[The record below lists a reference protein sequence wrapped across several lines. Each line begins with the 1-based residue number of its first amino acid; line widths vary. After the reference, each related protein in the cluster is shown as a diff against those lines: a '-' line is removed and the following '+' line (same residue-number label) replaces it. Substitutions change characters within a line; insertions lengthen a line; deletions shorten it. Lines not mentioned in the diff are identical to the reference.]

1 MPKFNPIDHPIC
13 FSQPLRLVPTA
24 GLAHVPFAMFL
35 VEALAPRVIV
45 ELGVGEG
52 TLFCAY
58 SQAVRQLRL
67 STRCFAIGN
76 WPNDHSEP
84 GDSLSLANLRAHHD
98 PLYGDFSQ
106 LIQDAPGE
114 AHTNFENGAVDL
126 LHISGRV
133 SNEVSGDLITSWL
146 PKMNNRGVIV
156 LDSISLHDGESHV
169 WKLWKKLKA
178 AHPHFEFVH
187 ERGLGVISVGTSPSE
202 QVKQLLEAREP
213 DVSLIREFFSQQ
225 GQKLKGRLEEEREI
239 KNLFRQAQ
247 DREQEMMELS
257 TKLASS
263 QRHEGKLLRDLDK
276 RGLCVEALST
286 ELTSTT
292 TQLQAILNSRAWRWV
307 SRYGR
312 AKMRL
317 LAPVSK
323 LLGSPV
329 HNGGTPAPAFQ
340 VPTPIDPYEA
350 WLEVNQWNERRE
362 TVLKQRLSALIKPP
376 LLTVVLPVS
385 DSSIEF
391 LNKGI
396 ESVINQVY
404 QNWELLVVDDGRN
417 DPSLDSTLK
426 RWMDNESRL
435 KRITASESLNHAI
448 NDAIASARGEYV
460 AFVGQADEVTP
471 DALAE
476 LALCICAGPQV
487 QIVYADHDRI
497 GREGVRGDPQLK
509 PDWSPTLKH
518 AGVYFAPFMA
528 IERRL
533 ALETG
538 ALPAELQGS
547 ADGDFVMR
555 ARNGNWHV
563 THISK
568 ILYHQRVMPESSAAR
583 DPEPVNDAHEQQDR
597 LNSKP
602 GVAQKENALPIKA
615 RTIAPRS
622 LKPIRTLMCAFNLNL
637 EGAPHSQY
645 EMTVKLKEDGI
656 IDPLVYSPTD
666 GPLRQ
671 EYERQG
677 IDVHVRQHPLT
688 GAIALRDYEKRIE
701 GFAKWMKDWK
711 IELVYGNTLQTFYA
725 IEAAHRANL
734 PSVWNPRESDPWR
747 TYFNFLPAEIA
758 NRALQ
763 CFSYPYQVI
772 FVANATQEAWRLLNS
787 RHNFMVIHN
796 GLNRERFN
804 AALREWPREAARQE
818 LGVAESELLVLLLGT
833 VCERKGQ
840 IDLVEAVR
848 YLSAENAAKT
858 KFLIVGDRAS
868 DYSEQLRRALQR
880 VPYSR
885 RSRIEVIPEAED
897 AARFY
902 AAADI
907 FVCTSRVESFPRVIL
922 EALAAGL
929 PIITTPVFGIAEQVK
944 QDASALFYEPGDVQ
958 ALAEAIT
965 DLIEEPALR
974 QKLAAGTTPA
984 LDALIDFDSMV
995 NAYAEVFREAWLSGG
1010 TRAWK
1015 MESVSQIP
1023 LTTQTAIA

>member
-1 MPKFNPIDHPIC
+1 
-13 FSQPLRLVPTA
+13 
-24 GLAHVPFAMFL
+24 MFL
-35 VEALAPRVIV
+35 VEVLAPRVLV

-58 SQAVRQLRL
+58 SQAVRQLGL

-76 WPNDHSEP
+76 WPNGHSEP
-84 GDSLSLANLRAHHD
+84 DDLLSLANLRAHHD

-106 LIQDAPGE
+106 LIQVAPGE

-126 LHISGRV
+126 LHISGRS
-133 SNEVSGDLITSWL
+133 SNELPGDWIESWL
-146 PKMNNRGVIV
+146 PKMSNRGVIV
-156 LDSISLHDGESHV
+156 LDSISLHEGESHV

-178 AHPHFEFVH
+178 EHPHFEFLH
-187 ERGLGVISVGTSPSE
+187 ERGLGVISVGASPSD
-202 QVKQLLEAREP
+202 QVKQLLGAREP
-213 DVSLIREFFSQQ
+213 SASLIREFFRQQ
-225 GQKLKGRLEEEREI
+225 GQKLKGRLEKEREI

-257 TKLASS
+257 TKLEGS
-263 QRHEGKLLRDLDK
+263 QKHEGVLLRLLDK
-276 RGLCVEALST
+276 SGLEVEALST
-286 ELTSTT
+286 EVEARSTELAST
-292 TQLQAILNSRAWRWV
+292 NTQLQAILNSRAWRWV

-317 LAPVSK
+317 LAPAHK
-323 LLGSPV
+323 LFRSPF
-329 HNGGTPAPAFQ
+329 HNGAPAPVFQ
-340 VPTPIDPYEA
+340 LPAPIDPFEA
-350 WLEVNQWNERRE
+350 WLEVNRWNQRRE
-362 TVLKQRLSALIKPP
+362 TLLKQRLSELMQPP
-376 LLTVVLPVS
+376 LLTVVLPVN

-391 LNKGI
+391 LNKTI
-396 ESVINQVY
+396 ESVVSQTY
-404 QNWELLVVDDGRN
+404 QNWELLVADDGRN
-417 DPSLDSTLK
+417 HPSLDSTLK
-426 RWMDNESRL
+426 QWMDNESRL

-471 DALAE
+471 DALGE
-476 LALCICAGPQV
+476 LALCICASPQV

-497 GREGVRGDPQLK
+497 DREGVRGDPQFK

-518 AGVYFAPFMA
+518 PQACFAPFLA

-533 ALETG
+533 ALETA
-538 ALPAELQGS
+538 ALPEELQGS
-547 ADGDFVMR
+547 ADSDFVVR
-555 ARNGNWHV
+555 ARDGNWHV
-563 THISK
+563 THIPK
-568 ILYHQRVMPESSAAR
+568 ILYHQRVVSESSAAR
-583 DPEPVNDAHEQQDR
+583 DSTLVNGAHEQRDR
-597 LNSKP
+597 LDSKP
-602 GVAQKENALPIKA
+602 EVAKEDNALPIKA

-656 IDPLVYSPTD
+656 ISPLVYSPTD

-677 IDVHVRQHPLT
+677 IKVHVRQHPLA

-725 IEAAHRANL
+725 IEAAHRVNL

-747 TYFNFLPAEIA
+747 TYFDFLPAEIA

-772 FVANATQEAWRLLNS
+772 FVANATQEAWQHLNS

-796 GLNRERFN
+796 GLNRARFN
-804 AALREWPREAARQE
+804 AALREWPREAARQQ
-818 LGVAESELLVLLLGT
+818 LGISESELLVLLLGT

-848 YLSAENAAKT
+848 HLSDQNAAKA

-868 DYSEQLRRALQR
+868 DYSERLGRALQR

-885 RSRIEVIPEAED
+885 RSRIEVIPETAD
-897 AARFY
+897 AVRFY

-929 PIITTPVFGIAEQVK
+929 PIITTPVFGIAEQV
-944 QDASALFYEPGDVQ
+944 QQNASALFYEPGDAQ
-958 ALAEAIT
+958 ALAGAIARM
-965 DLIEEPALR
+965 IEEPALR

-1015 MESVSQIP
+1015 MESVSQAP
-1023 LTTQTAIA
+1023 LETQTAIA